1 MYACDKRSN
10 TFIPTAIRNRRKG
23 LRCAKVEARCGAR
36 TRDSQ
41 IKSLINILLLRPLGQ
56 PAYNTAVL
64 IGILWSTNRL
74 H

>member
-41 IKSLINILLLRPLGQ
+41 IKSLVSMHD
-56 PAYNTAVL
+56 YNTLTTIIKYFKA
-64 IGILWSTNRL
+64 TRL
-74 H
+74 PYA